1 MFSSIIFYFFA
12 SYLIVKSFLQNF
24 KLIDKWELDKSL
36 EWKWKSMFFSISMVR
51 KSSIKRC
58 CYESV
63 NTGGFVVAYVFWEK
77 SCWIISKKNIPL
89 PLQRCSVQ
97 RVFEIRTQKTKDFET
112 NNVTTYPKLYFFQS
126 FGAFLELCWCVRQQK
141 AWKRVKLQYYS
152 KLDKE

>member
-1 MFSSIIFYFFA
+1 MFISIIFYFLA
-12 SYLIVKSFLQNF
+12 PYLLKSKKKLQNF
-24 KLIDKWELDKSL
+24 KLIDKWELDKRL
-36 EWKWKSMFFSISMVR
+36 EWKWKSNFFSISMVR

-63 NTGGFVVAYVFWEK
+63 NTGGFVVLHDYLKEKYSPASSEILCPKSVWNSNTKNQRFWNK
-77 SCWIISKKNIPL
+77 QC
-89 PLQRCSVQ
+89 
-97 RVFEIRTQKTKDFET
+97 D
-112 NNVTTYPKLYFFQS
+112 YPKLYFFKS